1 MTKKFSITWTA
12 PANDGGATITDY
24 DIGVT
29 PSGGSETVTS
39 HGGTTPPHEVTGLV
53 DGTTYGVRVR
63 AVNSQGAGAWSS
75 SVSQVAAVPSD
86 APTSLTLTPTA
97 GGLDLSWT
105 APAYTGGS
113 AISDYSVRYTPSGG
127 SASTVLTGSTSTT
140 HSLTGLTPGTSY
152 DVQVAAVTAVGTGA
166 YSSAVAATPLSTG
179 ITPNTDARARFYL
192 PAATTSFSA
201 GVGTSTGRFYMT
213 DGTTTTQHNTSSYGA
228 YQTNAYYSTYYHTT
242 NQEQTI
248 SGMSSS
254 VAKVVEIVSC
264 DINGNPSGTINAIH
278 ITDNSSNIDA
288 VDISGLGVMFAFTA
302 FTSSAYSG
310 NYINLNAFLSS
321 SSQPSSIT
329 EIRAVGT
336 TIAHPA
342 SSAYSYYSQT
352 RYNQGGLDV
361 SGHQLDASALDQLY
375 TDLGDAT
382 NYSGTNALKVRG
394 NPGVGGDSPSTATG
408 KNYTVYGT

>member
-97 GGLDLSWT
+97 GGLDLAWT
-105 APAYTGGS
+105 APSYTGGS

-179 ITPNTDARARFYL
+179 ITPNNDSSVRFYL
-192 PAATTSFSA
+192 PSGSTTFGASL
-201 GVGTSTGRFYMT
+201 GTTTGYWRMT
-213 DGTTTTQHNTSSYGA
+213 DGTTTSAVFGNGYGALSSSGSYAHAYAYKVGTMTNLGSGTKVIRAYSCNSAGSPSGDILGVSIHNNTSDITAVDLSGVSQLLAVALFSSTSYGGGYIA
-228 YQTNAYYSTYYHTT
+228 
-242 NQEQTI
+242 
-248 SGMSSS
+248 
-254 VAKVVEIVSC
+254 
-264 DINGNPSGTINAIH
+264 GNSKP
-278 ITDNSSNIDA
+278 
-288 VDISGLGVMFAFTA
+288 
-302 FTSSAYSG
+302 
-310 NYINLNAFLSS
+310 S
-321 SSQPSSIT
+321 SSQPSSI
-329 EIRAVGT
+329 EEVRAVGVT
-336 TIAHPA
+336 VNFSSHGPYFTAHHGNTYP
-342 SSAYSYYSQT
+342 Y
-352 RYNQGGLDV
+352 GGIDI
-361 SGHQLDASALDQLY
+361 SGQQLDASALDQFY
-375 TDLGDAT
+375 TDLAT
-382 NYSGTNALKVRG
+382 SSASYDNELFVRG
-394 NPGVGGDSPSTATG
+394 NPGVSGDTPSIATA
-408 KNYTVYGT
+408 KNYTVFGS